1 MRKKE
6 ENEDMKKWDGI
17 WTSKIKAVTRPVKRF
32 NVLRACTFV
41 VAVLHLETDIRHVYI
56 SKETSME
63 NDRRLASQWEFLQAE
78 IEEGKILW
86 SLSVSN
92 PLTSVAAKNKNKN
105 KKNVEL

>member
-17 WTSKIKAVTRPVKRF
+17 WTSKIKAMTRPVKRF
-32 NVLRACTFV
+32 NVLRACTFD
-41 VAVLHLETDIRHVYI
+41 VAVLHLEADIRHVYI